1 VAVGHAI
8 VTRYVSEALVTRS
21 VSEEDR
27 DAGRADERWGVYGSS
42 LVDTSGYHWLV
53 NAARYQYCAVAVGHP
68 MVTRYVSEDLV
79 TRSVSEVDRDAGRG

>member
-1 VAVGHAI
+1 M
-8 VTRYVSEALVTRS
+8 VTRYVSEDLVTRS

-53 NAARYQYCAVAVGHP
+53 NAARY
-68 MVTRYVSEDLV
+68 R
-79 TRSVSEVDRDAGRG
+79 